1 MVNAIVATPSQGQ
14 AATLTNVQR
23 RQLWRVFRAWT
34 GNPAVADDLTQETLI
49 EAWRSPHRPTGEPDL
64 TQWLFGVARNVLR
77 RHRRDQGRESRL
89 LLDVPDDDRA
99 FALAL
104 ASDSL
109 DLDAELEREDIVAL
123 LDAALA
129 RIPAESRRALL
140 MRYVD
145 ELPQREIA
153 DRLGIEEGALEGKLH
168 RGKRALH
175 RHLVIDGQELA
186 RAQG

>member
-14 AATLTNVQR
+14 AATLKDGLRQ
-23 RQLWRVFRAWT
+23 QLWRVRAWT
-34 GNPAVADDLTQETLI
+34 GNPTVADDLTQETLI
-49 EAWRSPHRPTGEPDL
+49 EAWRRPHRPIGKPDV
-64 TQWLFGVARNVLR
+64 TRWLFGVGRNVLR
-77 RHRRDQGRESRL
+77 LHRRDQDRQSRW
-89 LLDVPDDDRA
+89 LLDVPDDDQA
-99 FALAL
+99 FAL

-123 LDAALA
+123 A
-129 RIPAESRRALL
+129 RVPAQSRRALL

-145 ELPQREIA
+145 ELPQHEVA
-153 DRLGIEEGALEGKLH
+153 DRLGINEGTLEGKLH